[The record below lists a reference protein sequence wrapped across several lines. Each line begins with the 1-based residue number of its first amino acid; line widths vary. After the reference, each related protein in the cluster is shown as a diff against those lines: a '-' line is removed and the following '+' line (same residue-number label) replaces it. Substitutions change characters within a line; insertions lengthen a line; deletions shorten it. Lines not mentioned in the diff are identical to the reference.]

1 MMRISK
7 NLPIRQ
13 KKPRRNIQLVLE
25 RWGVWAKDNSG
36 IDYSSIAAGFKGL
49 LPYTTPSRPSCC
61 DDDGLAVDGCVSRLK
76 RHRHDEW
83 ELVIRHYVYN
93 QSKRAIARQQKKDE
107 RAIRI
112 NLQMAEGFVDGCLAM
127 MDICLEMDIEI
138 QN

>member
-7 NLPIRQ
+7 NLPSGQ

-49 LPYTTPSRPSCC
+49 LPYTTSSRPSCC

-76 RHRHDEW
+76 RHRYDEW
-83 ELVIRHYVYN
+83 ELVIRHYVYH
-93 QSKRAIARQQKKDE
+93 QSKRAIARQQKQDE

-112 NLQMAEGFVDGCLAM
+112 NLQMAEGFIDGCLAM
-127 MDICLEMDIEI
+127 MDIRLEMDPEI